1 MQQDADNNINVE
13 ASLNQ
18 LSEGVSNITVQP
30 NSTEP
35 IIASTPIVPGVSVGM
50 LPEVTLAP
58 IVEDNPVQP
67 TVEPPVVDR
76 CQSQKSYESD
86 DHKSHKSYDLKA
98 QVINVIYENKNKT
111 RSRSVTGSLPT
122 KAGRTFMTSAMKIR

>member
-1 MQQDADNNINVE
+1 MQQDAASNINVE

-18 LSEGVSNITVQP
+18 LNEGVSNITVQTT
-30 NSTEP
+30 STGP

-58 IVEDNPVQP
+58 ILEDNPVQP
-67 TVEPPVVDR
+67 PVEPPVVDR
-76 CQSQKSYESD
+76 C
-86 DHKSHKSYDLKA
+86 KSHKSDDLKA

-111 RSRSVTGSLPT
+111 RSRSATGSLPT
-122 KAGRTFMTSAMKIR
+122 KAGRTFMTFAMKTR

>member
-1 MQQDADNNINVE
+1 MQQDNNINVE
-13 ASLNQ
+13 APLNQ
-18 LSEGVSNITVQP
+18 LSEGVSNITVQTT
-30 NSTEP
+30 STGP

-50 LPEVTLAP
+50 LPEVSFAP
-58 IVEDNPVQP
+58 ILEDNPVQP
-67 TVEPPVVDR
+67 PVEPPVVDR
-76 CQSQKSYESD
+76 CQSHKSD

-122 KAGRTFMTSAMKIR
+122 KAGRTFMTFAMKTR